1 MNDHVMGIRTWRD
14 LPDRGGTTQERKRE
28 RKSLISGPC
37 LIHAVRP
44 LTNQHVPRPCGGETE
59 HAGMK
64 V

>member
-1 MNDHVMGIRTWRD
+1 MNDHVMGV
-14 LPDRGGTTQERKRE
+14 LARGETYLIEVVKRE

-37 LIHAVRP
+37 LIHAVAFRP
-44 LTNQHVPRPCGGETE
+44 LTNQHVPRACGGETE